1 MKSLMT
7 GLAGLVLITGFTVF
21 QAGAQTGIPVTPD
34 NQAQI
39 LNLGVINTP
48 YSEYTPYITP
58 DEHFLFFQS
67 NRPDGVEGAGDYD
80 LWYAENEVSEGVPK
94 FKPPVNAGLPV
105 NTAYFDGHPSLRKLP
120 TGEYEMYFCSYALE
134 GREGPELTNIYYT
147 VMKNGKWQPPTPVV
161 EINTDFHDRM
171 PSISQDGHYLFF
183 SSDRPGGFGRD
194 DIWVSEYDFAAK
206 RWGKPTNA
214 GRTINTPASEVT
226 PAIHSDNITLYFS
239 SDRAGG
245 VGGYD
250 IYVTQMVQ
258 GLPQMAMGG
267 GDSESMWKKPQNLGK
282 PYNSTFDDEY
292 PTVIRNGSYMYF
304 ASNREGGQGSFDI
317 YRGKVPD
324 FAKPEVV
331 VTLKGR
337 VKEKFSEKGIEAN
350 IRITDAEG
358 ERNFSTHQPEGL
370 YSANLINKKQYKMVV
385 TAPGYA
391 PIEYISDLRDVHTP
405 VTIQKDFEME
415 RTLAFPKDLNVNIT
429 FVSESGTVLKPNAT
443 YRLNPEIKDDTI
455 LPFKRS
461 TGIIKIPLMSKYKK
475 PEDALAALERMQLSV
490 AAKKQGFEELS
501 ETRSIMDL
509 MRGNAGE
516 MKDSIDLKLTMKNAG
531 STPAPVN
538 IVECKAGN
546 GCVAIAYFS
555 TNVSSR
561 LNNEKAAGLK
571 ENVVDRWNKEPHK
584 YVYVYGHTDSRG
596 TPAYNLKLARSRAA
610 FIKRRLVQYGIPAEM
625 VIVKSF
631 GETKPASKEDT
642 AEGRRLNRRA
652 EIYFD
657 TTKRP
662 GDEVIEEK
670 AAPDEKKPVK
680 KKKAAKKKT
689 DKKDKKDKPLP
700 PEEVEPSAKP
710 KADKE
715 DDKLVPGAEGTP
727 KPKPEAA
734 KPDDKPIEVVKPA
747 EKPGTVEKEPFDK
760 PAEKPAAPV
769 APPNTEIKVQ

>member
-1 MKSLMT
+1 MKSMMT
-7 GLAGLVLITGFTVF
+7 GIAGLALIAGFAVF
-21 QAGAQTGIPVTPD
+21 NAGAQTGIPTTPD

-67 NRPDGVEGAGDYD
+67 DRPDGVEGAGDFD
-80 LWYAENEVSEGVPK
+80 LWYSENEVTEGVPK
-94 FKPPVNAGLPV
+94 FKPPVNVGLPV
-105 NTAYFDGHPSLRKLP
+105 NSAYFDGHPSLRKLP
-120 TGEYEMYFCSYALE
+120 SGDYEMYFCSFALE

-147 VMKNGKWQPPTPVV
+147 IMKNGKWSAPVPIV

-206 RWGKPTNA
+206 RWGKPVNA

-239 SDRAGG
+239 SDRPGG
-245 VGGYD
+245 VGGID
-250 IYVTQMVQ
+250 IYVTQMIQ
-258 GLPQMAMGG
+258 GMPSTAMGG
-267 GDSESMWKKPQNLGK
+267 GDGESMWKKPLNLGK

-292 PTVIRNGSYMYF
+292 PTVIRNGNYMYF
-304 ASNREGGQGSFDI
+304 ASNREGGQGKFDI
-317 YRGKVPD
+317 FRAKVPD

-331 VTLKGR
+331 VTMRGR

-350 IRITDAEG
+350 IRITDADG
-358 ERNFSTHQPEGL
+358 ERNFSTQLPEGL

-391 PIEYISDLRDVHTP
+391 PIEYIADLRDVHTP
-405 VTIQKDFEME
+405 ITIQKDFEME
-415 RTLAFPKDLNVNIT
+415 RALAFPKELTVNIT
-429 FVSESGTVLKPNAT
+429 FVNEKGATLKPNAT
-443 YRLNPEIKDDTI
+443 YRLSPDIKDDTI
-455 LPFKRS
+455 LPFKKS
-461 TGIIKIPLMSKYKK
+461 TGVLKVPLMSKYKK
-475 PEDALAALERMQLSV
+475 PEDALAALEQMQLSV
-490 AAKKQGFEELS
+490 AAKAKGYEDLA
-501 ETRSIMDL
+501 ETRMLTDL

-516 MKDSIDLKLTMKNAG
+516 MKDTIDLKLTMKAAG
-531 STPAPVN
+531 STPTPVD
-538 IVECKAGN
+538 IVDCKAGN

-555 TNVSSR
+555 TNVSSK

-571 ENVVDRWNKEPHK
+571 KVVELWNKEPHK

-596 TPAYNLKLARSRAA
+596 TPGYNMKLARSRAA
-610 FIKRRLVQYGIPAEM
+610 FVKRRLVQYGIPAEM
-625 VIVKSF
+625 IITKSF

-657 TTKRP
+657 TAKRP

-670 AAPDEKKPVK
+670 AAPGEKQVKPKQQKNKSTKKKP
-680 KKKAAKKKT
+680 AKNS
-689 DKKDKKDKPLP
+689 KPLP
-700 PEEVEPSAKP
+700 PEEVEPSAK
-710 KADKE
+710 E
-715 DDKLVPGAEGTP
+715 NNSDDKTVPGAEGTP

-734 KPDDKPIEVVKPA
+734 KPVEVKPV
-747 EKPGTVEKEPFDK
+747 EKQGTVEEQPFSKPSDK
-760 PAEKPAAPV
+760 PGAPM

>member
-1 MKSLMT
+1 MKSKLT
-7 GLAGLVLITGFTVF
+7 RAASLVLIVVFAVF
-21 QAGAQTGIPVTPD
+21 QAGAQTGIPTTPD

-39 LNLGVINTP
+39 LNLSAVNTP

-80 LWYAENEVSEGVPK
+80 LWYSENEVTDGVPR
-94 FKPPVNAGLPV
+94 FKQPANVGLPV
-105 NTAYFDGHPSLRKLP
+105 NSAYFDGHPSLRKLP

-147 VMKNGKWQPPTPVV
+147 VMKSGKWQAPTPVI

-171 PSISQDGHYLFF
+171 PSISEDGRYLFF

-206 RWGKPTNA
+206 RWGKPANA

-245 VGGYD
+245 VGGHD
-250 IYVTQMVQ
+250 IYVTQMLQ
-258 GLPQMAMGG
+258 GMPQSAMTG
-267 GDSESMWKKPQNLGK
+267 GDTESMWKKPQNLGK

-292 PTVIRNGSYMYF
+292 PTVIRNGNYMYF
-304 ASNREGGQGSFDI
+304 ASNREGGAGSFDI

-350 IRITDAEG
+350 IRISDADG

-385 TAPGYA
+385 TAPGYE
-391 PIEYISDLRDVHTP
+391 PIEYIADLRDVNTP
-405 VTIQKDFEME
+405 ITIQKDFEME
-415 RTLAFPKDLNVNIT
+415 RALAFPKELTINIT
-429 FVSESGTVLKPNAT
+429 FVSESGKTLKPAAT
-443 YRLNPEIKDDTI
+443 YRLTPEIQDDTI
-455 LPFKRS
+455 LPFKKS
-461 TGIIKIPLMSKYKK
+461 TGVIKVPLMSKYKK
-475 PEDALAALERMQLSV
+475 PEDALAALEKMQLQV
-490 AAKKQGFEELS
+490 AAKQRGYEDLT
-501 ETRSIMDL
+501 ETRSLMDL
-509 MRGNAGE
+509 MRGKSGE
-516 MKDSIDLKLTMKNAG
+516 MMGTVDLKLPMKEAG
-531 STPAPVN
+531 STPTPVD
-538 IVECKAGN
+538 IVDCKAGN

-561 LNNEKAAGLK
+561 LENEKAVGLK
-571 ENVVDRWNKEPHK
+571 KVVDLWNKEPHK

-596 TPAYNLKLARSRAA
+596 TPGYNMKLARSRAA
-610 FIKRRLVQYGIPAEM
+610 FVKRRLIQYGIPAEM
-625 VIVKSF
+625 VITKSF
-631 GETKPASKEDT
+631 GETKPASKDEST
-642 AEGRRLNRRA
+642 AAGRRLNRRA

-657 TTKRP
+657 NTKRP
-662 GDEVIEEK
+662 GDEVIDEK
-670 AAPDEKKPVK
+670 AAPGEKPAK
-680 KKKAAKKKT
+680 KKKPAKKPAKN
-689 DKKDKKDKPLP
+689 KKPLP
-700 PEEVEPSAKP
+700 PEEVEPSKTDGDKP
-710 KADKE
+710 
-715 DDKLVPGAEGTP
+715 DDKIVPGAEGTP

-734 KPDDKPIEVVKPA
+734 KPA
-747 EKPGTVEKEPFDK
+747 EKPADKPADK
-760 PAEKPAAPV
+760 PAEKPVTVETDPFSKPAEKPASPTT
-769 APPNTEIKVQ
+769 PPNTEIKVQ

>member
-1 MKSLMT
+1 MKSMMT
-7 GLAGLVLITGFTVF
+7 GIAGLALIAGFAVF
-21 QAGAQTGIPVTPD
+21 NAGAQTGIPTTPD

-67 NRPDGVEGAGDYD
+67 DRPDGVEGAGDFD
-80 LWYAENEVSEGVPK
+80 LWYSENEVTEGVPK
-94 FKPPVNAGLPV
+94 FKPPVNVGLPV
-105 NTAYFDGHPSLRKLP
+105 NSAYFDGHPSLRKLP
-120 TGEYEMYFCSYALE
+120 SGDYEMYFCSFALE

-147 VMKNGKWQPPTPVV
+147 IMKNGKWSAPVPIV

-206 RWGKPTNA
+206 RWGKPVNA

-239 SDRAGG
+239 SDRPGG
-245 VGGYD
+245 VGGID
-250 IYVTQMVQ
+250 IYVTQMIQ
-258 GLPQMAMGG
+258 GMPSTAMGG
-267 GDSESMWKKPQNLGK
+267 GDGESMWKKPLNLGK

-292 PTVIRNGSYMYF
+292 PTVIRNGNYMYF
-304 ASNREGGQGSFDI
+304 ASNREGGQGKFDI
-317 YRGKVPD
+317 FRAKVPD

-331 VTLKGR
+331 VTMRGR

-350 IRITDAEG
+350 IRITDADG
-358 ERNFSTHQPEGL
+358 ERNFSTQLPEGL

-391 PIEYISDLRDVHTP
+391 PIEYIADLRDVHTP
-405 VTIQKDFEME
+405 ITIQKDFEME
-415 RTLAFPKDLNVNIT
+415 RALAFPKELTVNIT
-429 FVSESGTVLKPNAT
+429 FVNEKGATLKPNAT
-443 YRLNPEIKDDTI
+443 YRLSPDIKDDTI
-455 LPFKRS
+455 LPFKKS
-461 TGIIKIPLMSKYKK
+461 TGVLKVPLMSKYKK
-475 PEDALAALERMQLSV
+475 PEDALAALEQMQLSV
-490 AAKKQGFEELS
+490 AAKAKGYEDLA
-501 ETRSIMDL
+501 ETRMLTDL

-516 MKDSIDLKLTMKNAG
+516 MKDTIDLKLTMKAAG
-531 STPAPVN
+531 STPTPVD
-538 IVECKAGN
+538 IVDCKAGN

-555 TNVSSR
+555 TNVSSK

-571 ENVVDRWNKEPHK
+571 KVVELWNKEPHK

-596 TPAYNLKLARSRAA
+596 TPGYNMKLARSRAA
-610 FIKRRLVQYGIPAEM
+610 FVKRRLVQYGIPAEM
-625 VIVKSF
+625 IITKSF

-657 TTKRP
+657 TAKRP

-670 AAPDEKKPVK
+670 AAPGEKQVKPKQQKKKSTKKKP
-680 KKKAAKKKT
+680 AKNS
-689 DKKDKKDKPLP
+689 KPLP
-700 PEEVEPSAKP
+700 PEEVEPSAKEN
-710 KADKE
+710 KS
-715 DDKLVPGAEGTP
+715 DDKTVPGAEGTP

-734 KPDDKPIEVVKPA
+734 KPVEVKPV
-747 EKPGTVEKEPFDK
+747 EKQGTVEEQPFSKPSDK
-760 PAEKPAAPV
+760 PGAPM

>member
-7 GLAGLVLITGFTVF
+7 GLLGLVLITGFAVF

-105 NTAYFDGHPSLRKLP
+105 NSAYFDGHPSLRKLP

-147 VMKNGKWQPPTPVV
+147 VMKNGKWQPPTPVI

-194 DIWVSEYDFAAK
+194 DIWISEYDFAAK
-206 RWGKPTNA
+206 RWGKPVNA

-267 GDSESMWKKPQNLGK
+267 GDNESMWKKPQNLGK

-391 PIEYISDLRDVHTP
+391 PIEYIADLRDVHTP

-443 YRLNPEIKDDTI
+443 YRLNPDIKDDTI

-461 TGIIKIPLMSKYKK
+461 TGVIKIPLMSKYKK

-509 MRGNAGE
+509 MHGNAGE

-531 STPAPVN
+531 STTPPVN

-571 ENVVDRWNKEPHK
+571 SVVELWNKEPHK

-596 TPAYNLKLARSRAA
+596 TPGYNIKLARSRAA
-610 FIKRRLVQYGIPAEM
+610 FVKRRLVQYGIPAEM

-680 KKKAAKKKT
+680 KKKAVKK
-689 DKKDKKDKPLP
+689 KKDKKGKPLP

-710 KADKE
+710 KADEEE
-715 DDKLVPGAEGTP
+715 DKIVPGAEGTP

-734 KPDDKPIEVVKPA
+734 KPEDKPSTAPEAAKPA
-747 EKPGTVEKEPFDK
+747 EKPATVEKEPFAK
-760 PAEKPAAPV
+760 PAEKPAAPT

>member
-7 GLAGLVLITGFTVF
+7 GLSGLVLITGFAVF

-105 NTAYFDGHPSLRKLP
+105 NSAYFDGHPSLRKLP

-147 VMKNGKWQPPTPVV
+147 VMKNGKWQPPTPVL

-206 RWGKPTNA
+206 RWGKPANA

-258 GLPQMAMGG
+258 GLPQMAMGS
-267 GDSESMWKKPQNLGK
+267 GDGESMWKKPQNLGK

-391 PIEYISDLRDVHTP
+391 PIEYIADLRDVHTP

-443 YRLNPEIKDDTI
+443 YRLNPDIKDDTI

-461 TGIIKIPLMSKYKK
+461 TGVIKIPLMSKYKK

-516 MKDSIDLKLTMKNAG
+516 MKDAIDLKLTMKAAG
-531 STPAPVN
+531 STPTPVD

-555 TNVSSR
+555 TNVSSK

-571 ENVVDRWNKEPHK
+571 KVVELWNKEPHK

-596 TPAYNLKLARSRAA
+596 TPGYNMKLARSRAA
-610 FIKRRLVQYGIPAEM
+610 FVKRRLIQYGIPAEM
-625 VIVKSF
+625 IITKSF

-670 AAPDEKKPVK
+670 AAPGDKPATK
-680 KKKAAKKKT
+680 KKKPAKKKPA
-689 DKKDKKDKPLP
+689 KKKPLP
-700 PEEVEPSAKP
+700 PEEVEPSSK
-710 KADKE
+710 
-715 DDKLVPGAEGTP
+715 DDNTDEKIVPGAEGT

-734 KPDDKPIEVVKPA
+734 KPVEVKPVEKPA
-747 EKPGTVEKEPFDK
+747 SEVKPGEKPGSIEAQPFDK
-760 PAEKPAAPV
+760 PAEKPSAPV